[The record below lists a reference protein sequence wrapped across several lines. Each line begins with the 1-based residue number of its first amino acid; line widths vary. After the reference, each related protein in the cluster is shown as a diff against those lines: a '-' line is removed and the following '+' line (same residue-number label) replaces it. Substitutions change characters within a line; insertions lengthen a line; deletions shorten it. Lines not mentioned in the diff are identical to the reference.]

1 MQTKALFLD
10 RDGVVNVDHGYVS
23 KPEQFEFIDGVFEAT
38 KWFQQQGYEI
48 VIVTNQSGIGRGYYD
63 EKTFNELTRWMKGEF
78 AKHEVHIADV
88 QFCPHHPTNA
98 QPEYLK
104 ACDCRKPEP
113 GMLLTAAKKLNID
126 MTKSIMI
133 GDKGSDMKAARSAS
147 VQFKYLVESGQT
159 FSDQDKE
166 LADGVFPNLHSVMKY
181 WQLTQSS
188 Q

>member
-38 KWFQQQGYEI
+38 KWFQQQGFEI

-78 AKHEVHIADV
+78 AKHEVQIADV

-113 GMLLTAAKKLNID
+113 ESCVPRGSSTVDYPLDLGHWIPYESKDAGEPGYIANRNAETPCRQDIP
-126 MTKSIMI
+126 TSI
-133 GDKGSDMKAARSAS
+133 SA
-147 VQFKYLVESGQT
+147 
-159 FSDQDKE
+159 
-166 LADGVFPNLHSVMKY
+166 
-181 WQLTQSS
+181 
-188 Q
+188 